1 VSVTPNALPSYGGG
15 VTLSASKSNYPN
27 EWKALQ
33 TYVGYSEIGPLMY
46 GNNGSYITDF
56 FLDFNVAFTEYNI
69 KTFAPIIK
77 VYASQKL
84 KETISIFIQPI
95 VVQLNNMKLIRE
107 YKEYTLMDKISDKL
121 SDIFPNIKIVN
132 NVLLASSILDKSG
145 KPNVRIDS
153 KIPLKALM
161 LKFEK
166 NSIEIKSIVNSTA
179 EKGLS
184 QEVMRIILSSID
196 KDWIIIIDKDVS
208 NGFWDKVIQ
217 KHPEY
222 NWVKN

>member
-1 VSVTPNALPSYGGG
+1 VL
-15 VTLSASKSNYPN
+15 
-27 EWKALQ
+27 
-33 TYVGYSEIGPLMY
+33 
-46 GNNGSYITDF
+46 
-56 FLDFNVAFTEYNI
+56 
-69 KTFAPIIK
+69 
-77 VYASQKL
+77 KL
-84 KETISIFIQPI
+84 KETISIFILLI
-95 VVQLNNMKLIRE
+95 VAQLNNMKLIRE

-121 SDIFPNIKIVN
+121 SGIFPNVKIVN
-132 NVLLASSILDKSG
+132 NILLASSILDKSG

-166 NSIEIKSIVNSTA
+166 NSIEIKSIVNSTG

-196 KDWIIIIDKDVS
+196 KDFTIIIDQDVS

>member
-1 VSVTPNALPSYGGG
+1 
-15 VTLSASKSNYPN
+15 
-27 EWKALQ
+27 
-33 TYVGYSEIGPLMY
+33 
-46 GNNGSYITDF
+46 
-56 FLDFNVAFTEYNI
+56 
-69 KTFAPIIK
+69 
-77 VYASQKL
+77 
-84 KETISIFIQPI
+84 
-95 VVQLNNMKLIRE
+95 MKLNRE

-121 SDIFPNIKIVN
+121 SDIFPNVKIVN
-132 NVLLASSILDKSG
+132 NILLASSILDKSG

-166 NSIEIKSIVNSTA
+166 NSIEIKSIVNSTG

-196 KDWIIIIDKDVS
+196 KDFS

-222 NWVKN
+222 NWIKN

>member
-1 VSVTPNALPSYGGG
+1 
-15 VTLSASKSNYPN
+15 
-27 EWKALQ
+27 
-33 TYVGYSEIGPLMY
+33 
-46 GNNGSYITDF
+46 
-56 FLDFNVAFTEYNI
+56 
-69 KTFAPIIK
+69 
-77 VYASQKL
+77 
-84 KETISIFIQPI
+84 
-95 VVQLNNMKLIRE
+95 MKLIRE

-121 SDIFPNIKIVN
+121 SDIFPNVKIVN
-132 NVLLASSILDKSG
+132 NILLASSILDKSG

-166 NSIEIKSIVNSTA
+166 NSIEIKSIVNSTG

-196 KDWIIIIDKDVS
+196 KDFTIIIDQDVS

-217 KHPEY
+217 KHSEY
-222 NWVKN
+222 NWIKN